1 MYFAVL
7 YVMHR
12 TFNSVAVK
20 RKQVQYCIG
29 WSAHARTHTQ
39 ERARGDVITLG
50 VKQRDAGYL
59 PLWF

>member
-1 MYFAVL
+1 MYSVVL
-7 YVMHR
+7 YVTHR

-20 RKQVQYCIG
+20 HKQVQHGVGCNV
-29 WSAHARTHTQ
+29 RM
-39 ERARGDVITLG
+39 RGDVITAG